1 MADKL
6 AFELVSPERLL
17 LSAQADMVT
26 VPGSEGEF
34 GVLAGH
40 APVLSTLRPG
50 VISVE
55 DGGRVTRR
63 FYVQGGFAE
72 VTPAG
77 LTILSEQAVDLADVD
92 RAALAQDIRDADEDA
107 SGARDDAVRAAAAQ
121 RAVYL
126 RAVEAAL

>member
-26 VPGSEGEF
+26 VPGTEGEF

-55 DGGRVTRR
+55 EGGRVTRR
-63 FYVQGGFAE
+63 FFVQGGFAE

-77 LTILSEQAVDLADVD
+77 LTILSEEAVDLAEID
-92 RAALAQDIRDADEDA
+92 RTALQQDIRNAEEDA
-107 SGARDDAVRAAAAQ
+107 GAAREEASRLRAAQ
-121 RAVYL
+121 RAAYL
-126 RAVEAAL
+126 RAVEASL

>member
-1 MADKL
+1 MPDKL

-17 LSAQADMVT
+17 LSSEADMVT
-26 VPGSEGEF
+26 VPGTEGEF
-34 GVLAGH
+34 GVLVGH

-50 VISVE
+50 IVVVE

-63 FYVQGGFAE
+63 FYVRGGFAE

-77 LTILSEQAVDLADVD
+77 LTVLSEDATDLAEID
-92 RAALAQDIRDADEDA
+92 RDALQQDIRNAEEDA
-107 SGARDDAVRAAAAQ
+107 TGARDEAARATAAQ
-121 RAVYL
+121 RLVDL